1 MNKKISKFLEFNGKT
16 LYFLSKNGEYW
27 VALKPICEAI
37 GVNWARQHTNLITDP
52 IFGQLYA
59 EQHMVGADG
68 KNRKMVSLPEKWVY
82 GWLMGIQS
90 ASPDL
95 LEYKKHCYEVLNAY
109 FHGTITNRK
118 ELLAQKARAKK
129 EIDEIMNSLETDQA
143 LKLDRNQRL
152 VNQINA
158 ELRKLDN
165 EVIEEEYDLFSTQ

>member
-27 VALKPICEAI
+27 IALKPICEAL
-37 GVNWARQHTNLITDP
+37 GVEYTRTFKNAKANP
-52 IFGQLYA
+52 IYSQLLA
-59 EQHMVGADG
+59 VQPMVGADG
-68 KNRKMVSLPEKWVY
+68 KARKMVTLPEKRIY

-90 ASPDL
+90 NSPGL
-95 LEYKKHCYEVLNAY
+95 IEYQTKCHDILFDY